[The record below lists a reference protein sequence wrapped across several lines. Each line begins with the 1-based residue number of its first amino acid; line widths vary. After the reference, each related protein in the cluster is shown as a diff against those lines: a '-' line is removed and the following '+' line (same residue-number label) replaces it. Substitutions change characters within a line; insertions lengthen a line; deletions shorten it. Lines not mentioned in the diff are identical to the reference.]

1 MKFLILAYFI
11 LFFSHNGENKLHP
24 VHFSVINMEY
34 IDEKQEF
41 DISFKLFADDFEKI
55 VNKNYNVVLNLGKEN
70 QLKNCNNYID
80 KYIKKN
86 FVVVFDKKAV
96 SKKMIQE
103 KVLVKPEQKSVWL
116 YYKLQNKKPHKV
128 LVRNTLMNDL
138 YNDQKNLFIFTINKF
153 QEAKKFEKN
162 DTDLQFVIK

>member
-1 MKFLILAYFI
+1 MKLYFFI
-11 LFFSHNGENKLHP
+11 LLFSVFGFQGSKPMHP
-24 VHFSVINMEY
+24 VHFSVVNMEFN
-34 IDEKQEF
+34 EQNQAF
-41 DISFKLFADDFEKI
+41 DISIKLFADDFEKI

-70 QLKNCNNYID
+70 QLKDCNNYID
-80 KYIKKN
+80 RYVKKN

-96 SKKMIQE
+96 SKKMTQK
-103 KVLVKPEQKSVWL
+103 KVIVKSKEKSVWL
-116 YYKLQNKKPHKV
+116 YYELQSKKPHKV

-138 YNDQKNLFIFTINKF
+138 YNDQKNLFIFTYNKF

>member
-1 MKFLILAYFI
+1 MNLYVFI
-11 LFFSHNGENKLHP
+11 LFFFAYGFQSNKSMHP

-34 IDEKQEF
+34 NEQNQAF
-41 DISFKLFADDFEKI
+41 DISIKLFSDDFEKI
-55 VNKNYNVVLNLGKEN
+55 VNKNYNVVLNLGKDN

-80 KYIKKN
+80 RYVKRN
-86 FVVVFDKKAV
+86 FVVVFDKKPV
-96 SKKMIQE
+96 SKRMMQE
-103 KVLVKPEQKSVWL
+103 KVIVKSEEKSVWL
-116 YYKLQNKKPHKV
+116 YYKLQTKKPHKV

-138 YNDQKNLFIFTINKF
+138 YNDQKNLFIFTIAKF